1 MLKAS
6 CTLYRFS
13 KKRLI
18 VLFELKKKKI
28 SSDLTDSNL
37 VEYSTSK
44 LKTHIRKKNYPSQW
58 DVQKLSLGFRIG
70 ELCSC
75 QIGCGTKRTEVLSRA
90 LQIQQATHRF
100 ERNSA
105 STWTYGQLSK
115 HLISRHFKL
124 SDFLLTYTGDFLP
137 SKPVLLL
144 HRMSESFPPIQ
155 SL

>member
-18 VLFELKKKKI
+18 VLFELKKKV
-28 SSDLTDSNL
+28 SSNLTDSNL

-70 ELCSC
+70 
-75 QIGCGTKRTEVLSRA
+75 
-90 LQIQQATHRF
+90 
-100 ERNSA
+100 
-105 STWTYGQLSK
+105 
-115 HLISRHFKL
+115 
-124 SDFLLTYTGDFLP
+124 
-137 SKPVLLL
+137 
-144 HRMSESFPPIQ
+144 
-155 SL
+155 

>member
-105 STWTYGQLSK
+105 STWTYG
-115 HLISRHFKL
+115 
-124 SDFLLTYTGDFLP
+124 
-137 SKPVLLL
+137 
-144 HRMSESFPPIQ
+144 
-155 SL
+155 

>member
-18 VLFELKKKKI
+18 VLFELKKKKKI
-28 SSDLTDSNL
+28 SSNLTDSNL

-70 ELCSC
+70 
-75 QIGCGTKRTEVLSRA
+75 
-90 LQIQQATHRF
+90 
-100 ERNSA
+100 
-105 STWTYGQLSK
+105 
-115 HLISRHFKL
+115 
-124 SDFLLTYTGDFLP
+124 
-137 SKPVLLL
+137 
-144 HRMSESFPPIQ
+144 
-155 SL
+155 